1 MSQVNDTNYPNQ
13 VPVAADYLLFAR
25 DSDNVLKTVTMTQL
39 GALLQSLADQIN
51 TVTVYSANQTLSD
64 EQMVEVNAAGA
75 TNITLPASTLNRGRG
90 YWVYNKGAGVA
101 TVLPNG
107 ADTIAGGA
115 SLALAQYGFKYIK
128 SDGLGDW
135 AVSN

>member
-1 MSQVNDTNYPNQ
+1 MPIVNDANFVNK
-13 VPVAADYLLFAR
+13 VPVAADYLPWVQN
-25 DSDNVLKTVTMTQL
+25 SDGVAFSVTIAQL
-39 GALLQSLADQIN
+39 AALAQSLADQIN
-51 TVTVYSANQTLSD
+51 TVTVYSSNQTLSD

-75 TNITLPASTLNRGRG
+75 TNITLPASTLNTGRG

-115 SLALAQYGFKYIK
+115 SLALAQYDFKFIQ